1 MTRLSQIP
9 LKGYTFVKELGEGG
23 FGTTYL
29 ITSAGS
35 KNTFYALKHFNFPN
49 SEPNKYATAQR
60 LFHREVAILKTLN
73 GHSQIP
79 DFIDYWEENQE
90 YYLVQEFIPGELLRE
105 ELEHG
110 QKSEAYV
117 VELLTE
123 ILQILRVVHS
133 KKIIHRD
140 INPNNIIRR
149 SSDNQLVLIDFGAG
163 AIEKVVT
170 TTASTQVQSPPTR
183 IYTLGY
189 APIEQT
195 QGNPQ
200 FNSDIYALGITAI
213 QMLTGIEPQD
223 LHTDRHGEVIWCHL
237 VQVSDRLINILDK
250 MIHYDYRNRY
260 QSVDEVL
267 EELNGTSVS
276 NSPTQV
282 LTRTNNSHPSQTE
295 VGQNPLNIVLFFLLG
310 CLSLIAILSAAG
322 VLPGSV
328 NIQPENQPSRLKSQ
342 GSLPI
347 NGGKDGKIL
356 SNQEVGNIWQI

>member
-1 MTRLSQIP
+1 MTRLSQVP
-9 LKGYTFVKELGEGG
+9 LKGYTIVKELGEGG

-29 ITSAGS
+29 VTSVGS
-35 KNTFYALKHFNFPN
+35 KNNFYALKHFTFPSN
-49 SEPNKYATAQR
+49 EPNKYATAQR
-60 LFHREVAILKTLN
+60 LFQREVAILKTLN

-79 DFIDYWEENQE
+79 DFIDYWEEKQE
-90 YYLVQEFIPGELLRE
+90 YYLVQEFVPGELLRE

-123 ILQILRVVHS
+123 ILEILRVVHS

-149 SSDNQLVLIDFGAG
+149 NSDRKLVLIDFGAG
-163 AIEKVVT
+163 AIQKVVT
-170 TTASTQVQSPPTR
+170 TTTSTQVQTPPTR
-183 IYTLGY
+183 IYTPGY

-223 LHTDRHGEVIWCHL
+223 LKTDQHGEIIWCHL
-237 VQVSDRLINILDK
+237 VEASDRLTNILCK
-250 MIHYDYRNRY
+250 MIRYDYRNRY

-267 EELNGTSVS
+267 EELNEKSVS

-282 LTRTNNSHPSQTE
+282 LTSASNFNQSQAE
-295 VGQNPLNIVLFFLLG
+295 LGHNQINIILFFLLG
-310 CLSLIAILSAAG
+310 CLSVIAILSAAG
-322 VLPGSV
+322 VLPG
-328 NIQPENQPSRLKSQ
+328 NINPQPENQPSRLKSQ
-342 GSLPI
+342 GGMLM
-347 NGGKDGKIL
+347 NAGKVL
-356 SNQEVGNIWQI
+356 SNQGV

>member
-1 MTRLSQIP
+1 MTKLSQVP
-9 LKGYTFVKELGEGG
+9 LKGYTIVKELGEGG

-29 ITSAGS
+29 VTSAGS
-35 KNTFYALKHFNFPN
+35 KNDFYALKHFNFPN
-49 SEPNKYATAQR
+49 QEPKKYATAQR
-60 LFHREVAILKTLN
+60 LFQREVAILKTLN

-79 DFIDYWEENQE
+79 DFIDYWEEKQE
-90 YYLVQEFIPGELLRE
+90 YYLVQEFVPGELLWE

-110 QKSEAYV
+110 QKSETYV

-149 SSDNQLVLIDFGAG
+149 SCDRKLVLIDFGAG
-163 AIEKVVT
+163 AIQKVVT
-170 TTASTQVQSPPTR
+170 TTTSTQVQTPPTR
-183 IYTLGY
+183 IYTPGY

-195 QGNPQ
+195 QGKPQ

-223 LHTDRHGEVIWCHL
+223 LQVDNNGEVIWCHL
-237 VQVSDRLINILDK
+237 AQVSDRLIDILCK
-250 MIHYDYRNRY
+250 MTRYDYRHRY
-260 QSVDEVL
+260 QCVDEVL

-282 LTRTNNSHPSQTE
+282 LIRTNNSHPFQAE
-295 VGQNPLNIVLFFLLG
+295 VGQNQINIILFFLLG
-310 CLSLIAILSAAG
+310 CLSVIAILSAAG
-322 VLPGSV
+322 VLPG
-328 NIQPENQPSRLKSQ
+328 NINLQPENQPSRLQSQ
-342 GSLPI
+342 GSMPM
-347 NGGKDGKIL
+347 NGGKVL
-356 SNQEVGNIWQI
+356 